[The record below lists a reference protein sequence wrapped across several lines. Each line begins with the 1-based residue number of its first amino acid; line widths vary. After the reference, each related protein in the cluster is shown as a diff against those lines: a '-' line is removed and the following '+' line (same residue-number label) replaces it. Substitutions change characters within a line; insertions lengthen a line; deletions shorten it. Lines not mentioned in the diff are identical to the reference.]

1 MKRLSIHYVLPAVAL
16 LLFGA
21 VLGVQVDSYVT
32 GDDALK
38 QFEKLK
44 RTFAIINGRYVEQ
57 VDPSEVA
64 EEGVKGMLKS
74 LDPHSSYIPPRQVQ
88 DTRDRYKGSFGGI
101 GILFE
106 PGDTARVIS
115 PVADGPSEKVG
126 IMAGDRIVE
135 IEDSSAIGLSAN
147 GIQDRLK
154 GKIGTEVTL
163 TVYRPLSDK
172 RLTFTI
178 TRDEIPLYSIHSSYL
193 VDDRTGYIEIG
204 RFAMS
209 TYDEFTKK
217 VEKLKSQGMERLIV
231 DLRSNPGGVMKS
243 AVQIADEML
252 GRPGLTIVKTK
263 GRSSEMNRTL
273 RSKDGGILSEQ
284 PVIVL
289 VNSES
294 ASASEIIAG
303 ALQDH
308 DRALLVGRRTFGK
321 ALVQKQFELNDG
333 SLLQMT
339 VGRYYT
345 PVGRLIQTPYE
356 KGNRKEYYK
365 DKSANWRDAA
375 YNVEKYRESIP
386 DSLTY
391 ETEHGRTVFG
401 GGGILPDYIVKPDTT
416 SLTAFLRGSQL
427 DALFARHWFSTHERD
442 LRSTWQNREDEF
454 LSSYEVPEKAISE
467 FWTYAQDENILTLT
481 TNSDSVDS
489 TERVFLKSKVENAN
503 DVVRSRVKGRLANE
517 LYGTGA
523 GQPILNRTD
532 PAVQKAMS
540 LWPSSQEL
548 AGFHSASVGANE

>member
-1 MKRLSIHYVLPAVAL
+1 
-16 LLFGA
+16 
-21 VLGVQVDSYVT
+21 VLGVQLDSYVA

-44 RTFAIINGRYVEQ
+44 RAFAIINGRYVEQ
-57 VDPSEVA
+57 VEPGDVA

-74 LDPHSSYIPPRQVQ
+74 LDPHSSYIPPKQVK

-154 GKIGTEVTL
+154 GKIGTKVTL

-217 VEKLKSQGMERLIV
+217 VETLKSQGMERLIL

-273 RSKDGGILSEQ
+273 RSQDGGILSDQ
-284 PVIVL
+284 PIIVL
-289 VNSES
+289 VNSQS

-345 PVGRLIQTPYE
+345 PAGRLIQTPYA
-356 KGNRKEYYK
+356 KGNRKEYYEN
-365 DKSANWRDAA
+365 KSADWRDAV
-375 YNVEKYRESIP
+375 YNVDKYKESIP
-386 DSLTY
+386 DSLTF

-401 GGGILPDYIVKPDTT
+401 GGGILPDYVVKPDTT

-427 DALFARHWFSTHERD
+427 DALFARHWFSKHEQD
-442 LRSTWQNREDEF
+442 LRSTWQNRQSEF
-454 LSSYEVPEKAISE
+454 LSSYEVPEKAVSE
-467 FWTYAQDENILTLT
+467 FWSFAQEENVLTLT
-481 TNSDSVDS
+481 STPDSVDS
-489 TERVFLKSKVENAN
+489 TERVFLKSKAENA
-503 DVVRSRVKGRLANE
+503 DAVVRSRVKGRLANE
-517 LYGTGA
+517 LYGTGV

-548 AGFHSASVGANE
+548 AGFHSASTQMQKQ